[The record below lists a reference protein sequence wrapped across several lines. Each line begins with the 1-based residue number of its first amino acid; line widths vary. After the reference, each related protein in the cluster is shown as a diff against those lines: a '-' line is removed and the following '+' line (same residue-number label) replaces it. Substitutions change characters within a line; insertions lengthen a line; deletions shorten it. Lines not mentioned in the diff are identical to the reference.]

1 MQISELNDKTEQ
13 SCDSA
18 TWKNL
23 QGARVDRIKKTKW
36 QERREASLE
45 ALVRSAMRQ
54 FHERGYAATRVED
67 IVEGTGYTSGAFYF
81 HFKNKADCFSQV
93 IALRDRLRGD
103 WPDEVL
109 EGLDPAS
116 TSLEAVLEKLY
127 ARFAA
132 TEAGISA
139 WVLIM
144 VDFHQQ
150 NRNDPAIQAE
160 LAETYRRWHHD
171 IARFVRG
178 LQRGGWIGPDRDPD
192 LLAGQVFAYGEGMI
206 VHSNLYQLDRPGLI
220 DGLLR
225 LFAD

>member
-1 MQISELNDKTEQ
+1 MEQ
-13 SCDSA
+13 
-18 TWKNL
+18 T
-23 QGARVDRIKKTKW
+23 KKTKW
-36 QERREASLE
+36 QEKREASLE
-45 ALVRSAMRQ
+45 ALVHSAMRQ
-54 FHERGYAATRVED
+54 FHERGYAATRIED
-67 IVEGTGYTSGAFYF
+67 IVNGTGYTSGAFYF
-81 HFKNKADCFSQV
+81 HFKNKADCFSEV
-93 IALRDRLRGD
+93 IALRDRLRGE

-109 EGLDPAS
+109 EGLDAANS
-116 TSLEAVLEKLY
+116 SLEAVLEKLF

-150 NRNDPAIQAE
+150 TRNDPEIQAD
-160 LAETYRRWHHD
+160 LAETYRYWHHD

-178 LQRGGWIGPDRDPD
+178 LQRGGWVGAHRDPD
-192 LLAGQVFAYGEGMI
+192 LLASQVFAYTEGLI
-206 VHSNLYQLDRPGLI
+206 VHSNLYQLDRPGLM